1 MSNMSREQER
11 GEVEIAIISASNLAA
26 KDSNGSSDPY
36 VRVTCMEPTR
46 SRKKTTSKKDM
57 NLNPT
62 WNERFFFADV
72 AGNARIIV
80 DVYDADEEGRDDLI
94 GKVTI
99 SLDSLARNQLLD
111 SVHEMIDGDIRLA
124 IAFRPGKTVEARA
137 DELDASAAVSLY
149 PGGPDGPLLGGMS
162 FGEWVGDR
170 DELLGEIR
178 AISEQLR
185 KSKGREFEDEDFSGP
200 RSLFIDPK
208 HVAEDFLRAGQKQTV
223 MLRPREINGKMRL
236 FFTEAGDTNEIE
248 PDDIKQGEIGDC
260 YLLAALGAIAGHEHL
275 IKGLLVEDFGA
286 QGLYGVKLCDW
297 TGWRTVIVD
306 DRLVCDAKSRAQ
318 VFCHSDSGLEFW
330 ASIFEKAWAKLHGN
344 YEVIEGGDTA
354 DTIAYLTGGRCSH
367 ISFNERTD
375 PAAFWEECL
384 GFFGVNDGPEED
396 ACFLSAGG
404 AVGSKGGK
412 EDPESVA
419 KDDPGGLVSGHAYS
433 VLELRQAGGVRL
445 IKLRNPWGSFEWNGD
460 WSDSSS
466 LWTPQMVAAFNF
478 RRSDDGEFCHAPAR
492 ANAPLPPLSHL
503 GKTTVHLMLSQPD
516 TRELGGGGFLEMM
529 VRVFLLGADADPH
542 APLEPEQLLEGAS
555 VTVWSR
561 KGTLSVEVDPAK
573 GQYVVLLSLWAPGWE
588 GDFGLTVALEGRGAR
603 LGLQELAP
611 LLPPAEAAAEM
622 RAKPLSNKCATCR
635 LPCALGRGAKFFK
648 CTRWHDRPECYLCK
662 SCQPCFRDLFA
673 PSCLNCKEPVT
684 EGSYF
689 TVSEPT
695 QGRVHSHCYDEFRE
709 SSAPRCSLLTSLII
723 ISLFYSFYSQVHVEC
738 FEQYT
743 ALTADKCYVCAK
755 PLSGSFYDLPE
766 GKVHSDGD
774 CYDRHMEAQ
783 APKCISCGKAVTG
796 QFYELP
802 EGLVHAEGD
811 CYDKSQRR

>member
-478 RRSDDGEFCHAPAR
+478 RRSDDGEFWMSWDDFM
-492 ANAPLPPLSHL
+492 ANFSRMGVVTTVPRQSRVLHVTGSWRPGLSAGGEDKWL
-503 GKTTVHLMLSQPD
+503 SYNPRYLLQTSSKTTVHLMLSQPD

-662 SCQPCFRDLFA
+662 SCQVPFETERSKASFA
-673 PSCLNCKEPVT
+673 TPAH
-684 EGSYF
+684 G
-689 TVSEPT
+689 
-695 QGRVHSHCYDEFRE
+695 G
-709 SSAPRCSLLTSLII
+709 
-723 ISLFYSFYSQVHVEC
+723 
-738 FEQYT
+738 
-743 ALTADKCYVCAK
+743 
-755 PLSGSFYDLPE
+755 
-766 GKVHSDGD
+766 
-774 CYDRHMEAQ
+774 AQ
-783 APKCISCGKAVTG
+783 ARA
-796 QFYELP
+796 
-802 EGLVHAEGD
+802 
-811 CYDKSQRR
+811 QRSFKLYS